1 MGNGTDKDQTHEAR
15 ISAAV
20 GLDELHDE
28 RQKLFAEQTKQVM
41 WLHRHGDEY
50 RARLLQNIKQALLK
64 LEKLLADLEFEE
76 ATEDGVYRFYHG
88 SYKVYG
94 LQNATALIV
103 NALKELLPDRPLN
116 ASFTRIVAEGTGH
129 DFQNSNDQNWIP
141 TTRVI
146 LEAFF
151 HAQYFLEMV
160 CKYGRELDQPPDE
173 MPSGWAAVLYLYNLR

>member
-1 MGNGTDKDQTHEAR
+1 MGNDTDKDQTHEAA
-15 ISAAV
+15 ISAPV
-20 GLDELHDE
+20 GPDELHDQ
-28 RQKLFAEQTKQVM
+28 RQKQMKEVM

-50 RARLLQNIKQALLK
+50 RARLLQNIKGRLPV
-64 LEKLLADLEFEE
+64 LEKLLADLELEG

-94 LQNATALIV
+94 SQNATMLIV
-103 NALKELLPDRPLN
+103 DALKELLPDRPLN
-116 ASFTRIVAEGTGH
+116 DSFTKIVALGTGH
-129 DFQNSNDQNWIP
+129 KFEDENEDNWFT
-141 TTRVI
+141 TTRAI

>member
-1 MGNGTDKDQTHEAR
+1 MGNDTEKVQTHEAA
-15 ISAAV
+15 ISAPV
-20 GLDELHDE
+20 GQGELQDQ
-28 RQKLFAEQTKQVM
+28 RQKVFAEQMKQIM

-50 RARLLQNIKQALLK
+50 RARLLQNIKQALPK

-76 ATEDGVYRFYHG
+76 ATEDGVYRFYDG

-129 DFQNSNDQNWIP
+129 DFKDENDQNWFP
-141 TTRVI
+141 TTRAI

-151 HAQYFLEMV
+151 HAQYFLEMA
-160 CKYGRELDQPPDE
+160 CKYGRELDQPPDA
-173 MPSGWAAVLYLYNLR
+173 MPSGWAAVLYLYNLG